1 MTLSYILFVASALI
15 WLVRRVCRRRGMLLP
30 FFSVLLC
37 CMGVLTALWHHAS
50 LLDCAGGVM
59 LSLLAAVILPEGGA
73 DS

>member
-1 MTLSYILFVASALI
+1 
-15 WLVRRVCRRRGMLLP
+15 MLLP